1 MQVKTRAAFVGV
13 GGIANYHLSRLAEIE
28 GVEIVGLCDLIEERA
43 VSAAEKYGG
52 QVYTDY
58 RRMLDEVEMDAL
70 YVCVPP
76 DAHSDAEIRA
86 AQKGVHLFVEKPVVM
101 HLETGLPILEAIDKA
116 GVLSCVGYQFRYMP
130 STQAVRTFL
139 TGREVAMIC
148 ANRWGNIPGNEN
160 HWWRVFAKSGG
171 QLLEMATHQLDA
183 MRWLAGDVKEVCA
196 RYAQRATRDLPN
208 VTVPDVQVA
217 VLEFAS
223 GAVGYL
229 STSCALNQGGG
240 LMDLHVILKD
250 MRLEVGN
257 AVRVVPE
264 GAAEIG
270 PLPEPVPSID
280 QAFIAAVQTGD
291 RSLIRC
297 DYREGLKSAAT
308 CIAAN
313 ESAATGRP
321 VSCWNG

>member
-1 MQVKTRAAFVGV
+1 MLETIKVAFVGV

-28 GVEIVGLCDLIEERA
+28 GVEIAGLCDLIEQRA
-43 VSAAEKYGG
+43 DTAAEKYGG

-58 RRMLDEVEMDAL
+58 RRMLGEVEMDAL

-76 DAHSDAEIRA
+76 YAHSDAEILA
-86 AQKGVHLFVEKPVVM
+86 AQRGVHLFVEKPVVM
-101 HLETGLPILEAIDKA
+101 RLETGLPILEAIEKA
-116 GVLSCVGYQFRYMP
+116 GILSSVGYQFRHVPEM
-130 STQAVRTFL
+130 QAVRAFL
-139 TGREVAMIC
+139 AGREVAMIC

-171 QLLEMATHQLDA
+171 QLLEMATHQLDT
-183 MRWLAGDVKEVCA
+183 MRWLAGDVREVCA

-229 STSCALNQGGG
+229 STSCALNRGGG
-240 LMDLHVILKD
+240 LMDLHLILKD
-250 MRLEVGN
+250 MRLEVGQEI
-257 AVRVVPE
+257 RVMPE

-270 PLPEPVPSID
+270 PLPESVPGID
-280 QAFIAAVQTGD
+280 QAFITAVKTGD

-297 DYREGLKSAAT
+297 DYREGLKSAAA

-321 VSCWNG
+321 VACWNG